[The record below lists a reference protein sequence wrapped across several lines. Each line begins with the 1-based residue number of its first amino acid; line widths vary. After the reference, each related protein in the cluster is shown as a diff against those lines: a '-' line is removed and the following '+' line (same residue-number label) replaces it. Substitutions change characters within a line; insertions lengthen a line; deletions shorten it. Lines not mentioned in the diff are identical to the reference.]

1 MTNTPRHILLIYPQF
16 PNTYW
21 GMQYFLALIGKK
33 ALMPPLGLITV
44 AAMTPDA
51 YGIRLIDLNCEP
63 LTQGDLDWA
72 DVVCFSAMLPQ
83 KPSLFQTAQQCRAA
97 GKLIVFGGPY
107 PTACPEECAPLCD
120 VLVLNEG
127 EITWPAFLKDLE
139 RGTYQSVYTTVEKPD
154 VTQTPVPRFDLLN
167 IRDYGAI
174 PVQFSRG
181 CPFQCEFCD
190 IIIMFGRR
198 PRTKTPAQVLEELSA
213 IYEMGYRGMIFIVD
227 DNFIGN
233 KKAVKKLLAALI
245 EWNNANHHPFFFGT
259 EASVNLAD
267 DDELLDLMVQAHFLW
282 VFLGI
287 ETPSAESLKETGKVQ
302 NLKGPLVDKVKA
314 IQRAGLLVY
323 GGFII
328 GFDHDTEDI
337 FERQIDFITEAA
349 VPNAMIGPL
358 VALPGTPLYARMKQA
373 GRLIRGTDREQ
384 ERTVASGHTNII
396 TRLSQRCLLEGQ
408 AKILQTLYTP
418 AAYYARTFAAL
429 ALLPHPR
436 SLVRRIA
443 RVLWLAKGGAS
454 VLVDNRGQPPR
465 GRIHCLGPLQR
476 FLRQLPE
483 DFKRDSLKFVW
494 RVLRHCPDQIPFVLP
509 FIFMGFHF
517 FMFTFDHALPELSS
531 SLGRRAGEGKVPCRS
546 LIDIPVRRASH
557 SQ

>member
-21 GMQYFLALIGKK
+21 GMQYFLPLIGKK
-33 ALMPPLGLITV
+33 ALMPPLGLIIV
-44 AAMTPDA
+44 AAMTPDT
-51 YGIRLIDLNCEP
+51 YGIRLSDLNCEP
-63 LTQGDLDWA
+63 LAQGDLDWA

-83 KPSLFQTAQQCRAA
+83 KPSLFQTAQRCRGA

-107 PTACPEECAPLCD
+107 PSACPQECAPFCD

-139 RGTYQSVYTTVEKPD
+139 RGSYQSIYTTTERPD
-154 VTQTPVPRFDLLN
+154 VTETPLPRFDLLK
-167 IRDYGAI
+167 IQDYGAI

-190 IIIMFGRR
+190 IIVMFGRR
-198 PRTKTPAQVLEELSA
+198 PRIKTPAQVVAELTA
-213 IYEMGYRGMIFIVD
+213 VYETGYRGMIFIVD

-245 EWNNANHHPFFFGT
+245 EWNEVNRHPFFFGT

-267 DDELLDLMVQAHFLW
+267 DQELLDLMVRAHFLW

-287 ETPSAESLKETGKVQ
+287 ETPSPESLKETGKVQ
-302 NLKGPLVDKVKA
+302 NLKGSLVDKVKA

-349 VPNAMIGPL
+349 IPNAMIGPL
-358 VALPGTPLYARMKQA
+358 VALPGTPLYARMKQV
-373 GRLIRGTDREQ
+373 GRLMAETDRDQ
-384 ERTVASGHTNII
+384 ERTVASGYTNII
-396 TRLSQRCLLEGQ
+396 TRLSQRSLLEGQ
-408 AKILQTLYTP
+408 AKILQSLYTP

-429 ALLPHPR
+429 ALLPRPR
-436 SLVRRIA
+436 SLVKRIA
-443 RVLWLAKGGAS
+443 RVLWLAKAGAS
-454 VLVDNRGQPPR
+454 VLVDTQGPTAH
-465 GRIHCLGPLQR
+465 GWIHSLGPLHR
-476 FLRQLPE
+476 FLRQLPT
-483 DFKRDSLKFVW
+483 DFKRESLKFAW
-494 RVLRHCPDQIPFVLP
+494 RVLRHCPDQIPFVVP
-509 FIFMGFHF
+509 FILMGFHF

-531 SLGRRAGEGKVPCRS
+531 SLRQHIDAGREKYRVA
-546 LIDIPVRRASH
+546 A
-557 SQ
+557 